1 MILLDGKRL
10 AGILSDEMARQVALL
25 RQSTGQVPGLG
36 ILRVG
41 DDPAGAV
48 YVENKIKQAKR
59 IGLNVFSRALPDDDE
74 QALVRAI
81 ESFNRHPDIHG
92 FIVQLPLPA
101 GWNTNGLLEKIDPS
115 KDADGFHPLN
125 LGRLLADDFDLMP
138 ATPAGIVEL
147 LRYYDIPVA
156 GKHVVIAGRSRI
168 VGRPLAAV
176 LAGRHPLGNA
186 TVTLLHS
193 RTENPGKYIREAD
206 VFVSAVGIPQR
217 WKAGMFKSGA
227 VAVDVGINAL
237 SGGKLAGDIDPQGL
251 EKVLSAYTPV
261 PGGVGPMTVVMLLR
275 NTIRLFVRKTDNSD

>member
-1 MILLDGKRL
+1 MLILDGRALARKILYRL
-10 AGILSDEMARQVALL
+10 KTDIQTAL
-25 RQSTGQVPGLG
+25 QQTGQVPGLG
-36 ILRVG
+36 ILRAG
-41 DDPAGAV
+41 KDPAGEV
-48 YVENKIKQAKR
+48 YVRNKIKQAR
-59 IGLNVFSRALPDDDE
+59 STGMRVFYETPDSPE
-74 QALVRAI
+74 ELSKAI
-81 ESFNRHPDIHG
+81 DKFNHHPEIHG
-92 FIVQLPLPA
+92 FIVQLPLPG
-101 GWNTNGLLEKIDPS
+101 GWNINDLLEKINPN

-237 SGGKLAGDIDPQGL
+237 PGGKLAGDIDPQGL

-261 PGGVGPMTVVMLLR
+261 PGGVGPMTVAMLLR